1 MKTKYNFVILGL
13 LMLGIGLQESFAQ
26 RLPATNMQLQQT
38 YGEHYD
44 EILSKTGGDPVAL
57 EEARLEYEKSRE
69 LSKTLSAGIFS
80 NSMSGWAS
88 SPYVGRAEQEP
99 NDFFNTADNIDDVL
113 AMPGL
118 LQSDYFGRLV
128 TAEFSTSGDIDVYAF
143 TVDTT
148 MMYYFNGLHGTAP
161 DGSTIKVNMR
171 LFHESDLDT
180 TYINNFGGVTG
191 NGQISGDILG
201 RNTDGRGGAGLFRLS
216 GWSSPI
222 NPATN
227 QKLTGTFYLWV
238 FNEDGAI
245 GKYNMTAYA
254 VSLEDWA
261 GVKEPDY
268 PYSNLLINIANPQIS
283 LSTDGVLRSYMLYN
297 RDTVK
302 VVEPALPSQS
312 NAVYAQLLAEGDED
326 VDLFFVNYQQ
336 DHTLVVETVPFF
348 GWYRT
353 NDGEIGPGSARMT
366 DTKNRIYNGDF
377 SQILVEDDDGA
388 RERHDGPNNIH
399 ARMVLT
405 PERLNE
411 FNLNVNG
418 PLVVWAGPWASNTLD
433 LTSPGN
439 TNRRSVD
446 NRDPGRG
453 MYKIYA
459 YQYSNTRAEFEPNNT
474 PETATV
480 INAENSII
488 SVQEANFSN
497 ASDVDYYRV
506 FLHELRMYTLFTT
519 NSTVSTDINVRIFHE
534 SADGPMNVVTR
545 TGDLIASN
553 NIQVKRNGNNFVLEG
568 FVPEKTGA
576 YILELTSASAGDY
589 ELGVVDKGEIYF
601 GRISNEPDNTLA
613 DALSQ
618 AALPVGPGA
627 PSRRAM
633 IYPAGD
639 VDHFHFSTGDEF
651 TISVRGTTSDL
662 VEDIETK
669 ITLLTDALVEIAT
682 STSGS
687 ISHTPSG
694 SGAFVVRVE
703 AVNNGEI
710 GFYNISGGEPFEE
723 REPNNTF
730 ATATRTAIGQ
740 LYEASLTPDDVDY
753 FRFDL
758 KAGSLY
764 SFRSVDNETGGAL
777 TVSFHDE
784 IGGETLMDGS
794 GWVNNYS
801 GNNFKIANIIPQED
815 KTYYLRISG
824 GIGNYK
830 ILSRENPHFASL
842 VSKHEPDNTIEQA
855 RALGPYLMDGTDNMF
870 VQFNADSS
878 RFFGDLD
885 YFMLDL
891 KAGIRMVAETKPVG
905 GFTQSSADPEL
916 WNRDT
921 DTRIR
926 LFDANGTQILD
937 DDDNGSGWYS
947 RFVYTPTADGEYFLQ
962 IANSRGPG
970 GGDDRSMRRGDYI
983 LNVAASFDE
992 VEPNNTFA
1000 GADSNPIADRS
1011 FVNATFSD
1019 ENDVDIFRLTM
1030 MEGRIYHLR
1039 SVITNPQSGIA
1050 VELFK
1055 VGDTSTNL
1063 LADGSS
1069 FNTRY
1074 GSSNFKINYIPS
1086 ETGDYYL
1093 RLTPNAA
1100 LAGAE
1105 YKVYMK
1111 SNDIAALKDNWE
1123 PNSTIEQAAA
1133 IGDHPTD
1140 GVFYPYMLYNEDV
1153 VGFYDDLDYFQ
1164 VTAVAGDT
1172 LIGETAPFD
1181 GVLWPRDFD
1190 AYMYLYDAEGNQ
1202 LAANDDGGFDWHSKI
1217 TYVVPQDGKYYF
1229 LVLAGQAHVPPRN
1242 SSANRIRDPSRGE
1255 YKFGITKLNAS
1266 GVSIYDDKEQVNTF
1280 ELYPNFPNPFNPT
1293 TNIRY
1298 SIAEHVDVSLQVYN
1312 VLGQRV
1318 ATLVNTTQTAGQY
1331 TVAFDASSLASGVYV
1346 YRLQAGGKVITRKML
1361 LIK

>member
-1 MKTKYNFVILGL
+1 MKTIYSSVFLGL
-13 LMLGIGLQESFAQ
+13 LMLGIGVQDSFSQ
-26 RLPATNMQLQQT
+26 RTTAPSTQLQHI
-38 YGEHYD
+38 YGEHYE
-44 EILSKTGGDPVAL
+44 EILEKTGGDPVAL
-57 EEARLEYEKSRE
+57 ERARVEYEKNYTF
-69 LSKTLSAGIFS
+69 SKYLPTSILA
-80 NSMSGWAS
+80 NDLNNWVD
-88 SPYVGRAEQEP
+88 SPFVGRAESEP

-113 AMPGL
+113 AMPGV
-118 LQSDYFGRLV
+118 LQSDYFGRLI
-128 TAEFSTSGDIDVYAF
+128 TAEFNTPGDIDVYSF

-161 DGSTIKVNMR
+161 DGSTIRVNMR

-180 TYINNFGGVTG
+180 TFTRNFGGITG
-191 NGQISGDILG
+191 NDQISGDILG

-216 GWSSPI
+216 GWTSPI

-227 QKLTGTFYLWV
+227 EKLTGTFYLWV
-238 FNEDGAI
+238 FNEDEEI
-245 GKYNMTAYA
+245 GQYNITAYA
-254 VSLEDWA
+254 VPMEPWVS
-261 GVKEPDY
+261 VKEPDY
-268 PYSNLLINIANPQIS
+268 PYSNLLINIGNPQAT
-283 LSTDGVLRSYMLYN
+283 LATDGVLRSYMMYN
-297 RDTVK
+297 PDTVK

-312 NAVYAQLLAEGDED
+312 NAVYPQLLAEGDED
-326 VDLFFVNYQQ
+326 IDLFFVNYRQ

-353 NDGEIGPGSARMT
+353 NDGHIGTGSARMT
-366 DTKNRIYNGDF
+366 DTRNRIYNGDF
-377 SQILVEDDDGA
+377 SQILIEDDDGA

-405 PERLNE
+405 PERLSE
-411 FNLNVNG
+411 FNLNVDG

-433 LTSPGN
+433 LTRPGN
-439 TNRRSVD
+439 DNRRNVD

-480 INAENSII
+480 INAENSIV

-497 ASDVDYYRV
+497 SSDVDHYRV
-506 FLHELRMYTLFTT
+506 FLHELRMYTMFTT
-519 NSTVSTDINVRIFHE
+519 NSTVSSNINVRIFHE
-534 SADGPMNVVTR
+534 SADGPMNEVTR
-545 TGDLIASN
+545 SGDLVASN
-553 NIQVKRNGNNFVLEG
+553 NIQVNRRGNNFVIEG

-589 ELGVVDKGEIYF
+589 QLGVIDKGEIFF
-601 GRISNEPDNTLA
+601 GRIANEPDNTLA
-613 DALSQ
+613 DAITQ
-618 AALPVGPGA
+618 APLPVGPGA

-639 VDHFHFSTGDEF
+639 VDHYHFSTADEF
-651 TISVRGTTSDL
+651 TISVRGTSDDL
-662 VEDIETK
+662 VEDFASK
-669 ITLLTDALVEIAT
+669 ITLLTDGLVEIAT

-687 ISHTPSG
+687 ISHTPSAQG
-694 SGAFVVRVE
+694 TFVVRVE
-703 AVNNGEI
+703 AANAGEV
-710 GFYNISGGEPFEE
+710 GFYTISGGEPFEE
-723 REPNNTF
+723 REPNDTF
-730 ATATRTAIGQ
+730 ETATRTAIGQ
-740 LYEASLTPDDVDY
+740 LYEASLTPGDVDY

-764 SFRSVDNETGGAL
+764 SFRSVDNETGGPL
-777 TVSFHDE
+777 TVAFFDE
-784 IGGETLMDGS
+784 IGGETIMDGS
-794 GWVNNYS
+794 GWANNYP
-801 GNNFKIANIIPQED
+801 GDNFKIANIIPQED

-824 GIGNYK
+824 GVGNYK

-842 VSKHEPDNTIEQA
+842 VNKHEPDNNIEQA
-855 RALGPYLMDGTDNMF
+855 RALGPYLMDGTDQMF
-870 VQFNADSS
+870 AQFAADSA
-878 RFFGDLD
+878 RFYGDLD
-885 YFMLDL
+885 YFMLEL

-926 LFDANGTQILD
+926 LFDAEGTLILD
-937 DDDNGSGWYS
+937 DDDGGSGWYS
-947 RFVYTPTADGEYFLQ
+947 RFVYTPTEDGEYFLQ

-1000 GADSNPIADRS
+1000 GADGNTLADRS

-1019 ENDVDIFRLTM
+1019 EEDVDIFRLTM
-1030 MEGRIYHLR
+1030 VEGRIYHLR
-1039 SVITNPQSGIA
+1039 SVLEGANAGMT
-1050 VELFK
+1050 VELFR
-1055 VGDTSTNL
+1055 VDDTNTNL

-1086 ETGDYYL
+1086 ETADYYL

-1100 LAGAE
+1100 LSGVN
-1105 YKVYMK
+1105 YRVYMK

-1123 PNSTIEQAAA
+1123 PNNTIEQAAA
-1133 IGDHPTD
+1133 LGDHPTD
-1140 GVFYPYMLYNEDV
+1140 GVFYSYMLYNEDDA
-1153 VGFYDDLDYFQ
+1153 GFYDDLDYFQ
-1164 VTAVAGDT
+1164 VTAIAGDT
-1172 LIGETAPFD
+1172 LIAETAAFD
-1181 GVLWPRDFD
+1181 GALWARDFD
-1190 AYMYLYDAEGNQ
+1190 AYMYLYDAAGNQ
-1202 LAANDDGGFDWHSKI
+1202 VAANDDGGFDWHSKI
-1217 TYVVPQDGKYYF
+1217 TYVVPEDGRYYF
-1229 LVLAGQAHVPPRN
+1229 LILAGQAHVPPRN

-1255 YKFGITKLNAS
+1255 YKFAITKQATI
-1266 GVSIYDDKEQVNTF
+1266 VSIDQEMGQVHSF

-1298 SIAEHVDVSLQVYN
+1298 SIAEHVDVNLNVYN

-1318 ATLVNTTQTAGQY
+1318 ATLVNTSQAAGQY
-1331 TVAFDASSLASGVYV
+1331 TVTFDASNLASGVYV
-1346 YRLQAGGKVITRKML
+1346 YRLQAGGNIITRKML
-1361 LIK
+1361 LVK